1 MSEPV
6 AWRVDMGEHGWY
18 LFGNFQDARKHCADD
33 EEPEPLYPADAIERK
48 DAAIAELVQAGR
60 AVVDRWDSPLWK
72 DLPHTG
78 EFIARLRAAIAKYD
92 K

>member
-1 MSEPV
+1 MSEPKCYQATPHGTLLEQIMDSRV
-6 AWRVDMGEHGWY
+6 AKTEREWAACRE
-18 LFGNFQDARKHCADD
+18 
-33 EEPEPLYPADAIERK
+33 IERK
-48 DAAIAELVQAGR
+48 DAAIAELVAAGR

-78 EFIARLRAAIAKYD
+78 EFIAKLRDAIAKYD